1 MKRVATL
8 VVLVAGLAVLAAA
21 AASSSSSRSATT
33 RPAAAAAPTKLTVW
47 AGWSSRELSVF
58 KQIVAEYDRKHP
70 EVQITVRGSINDTNV
85 VAAIRAGNP
94 PDIATTFDSTN
105 VGNYCSTGAWTDLRP
120 YLSKDHIS
128 LSIFPKTSVYYTS
141 YKGVQCALPLL
152 ADTWGLYYNTTLFKK
167 AGLTHPP
174 KTISELTAYAKKLTQ
189 RDASGALKVVGF
201 DPARTFYAE
210 NSASNMSHIFG
221 AKFLDSKGKS
231 SAATSSGWAR
241 YLTWSKGLIDW
252 YGADKLKRWQAG
264 VGDEFSAS
272 NAFETGKL
280 AMALD
285 GEWRV
290 AFIQAEHPEL
300 KYATAPMAVDDKVK
314 NLYGSAN
321 VNGTIIGIPKNAKN
335 KDAAW
340 ALLKY
345 LTTNSH
351 PLALFSNGIR
361 NVPTTK
367 ASLTSPEIKPDK
379 HFATFLTVF
388 GNPQN
393 TTMPITPIG
402 SAFGTLLN
410 NYIDKYQAGH
420 GGDLTKGLQKV
431 DKDTNAQ
438 LGQGGGIP

>member
-8 VVLVAGLAVLAAA
+8 VTLLTALGIGAGMAATSSDGSTA
-21 AASSSSSRSATT
+21 ARSAT
-33 RPAAAAAPTKLTVW
+33 AAAPTKLTVW

-58 KQIVAEYDRKHP
+58 KGIVAEYDRKHP
-70 EVQITVRGSINDTNV
+70 EVSITVRGSINDTNV

-94 PDIATTFDSTN
+94 PDLATTFDSTN
-105 VGNYCSTGAWTDLRP
+105 VGNYCTSGAWLDLRP
-120 YLSKDHIS
+120 YLAKDHIS

-152 ADTWGLYYNTTLFKK
+152 ADTWGLYYNTAMFKK
-167 AGLTHPP
+167 AGLTRPP
-174 KTISELTAYAKKLTQ
+174 RTMSELTAAAKKLTV
-189 RDASGALKVVGF
+189 RNPDGSLKVVGF
-201 DPARTFYAE
+201 NPTRTFYGQ
-210 NSASNMSHIFG
+210 NVPWITGHLFG
-221 AKFLDSKGKS
+221 ARWLDSKGKS
-231 SAATSSGWAR
+231 SLSTSPGWAR
-241 YLTWSKGLIDW
+241 YLRWSKGLIDW

-280 AMALD
+280 AMAQD

-290 AFIQAEHPEL
+290 AFIAAEHPEL
-300 KYATAPMAVDDKVK
+300 KYATAPMAVDDNVK
-314 NLYGSAN
+314 QLYGSAN

-335 KDAAW
+335 KDQAW

-345 LTTNSH
+345 LTTESH
-351 PLALFSNGIR
+351 PLAQFSNGIR

-379 HFATFLTVF
+379 QFATFLKIF
-388 GNPQN
+388 ANPKN

-402 SAFGTLLN
+402 AAFGTLFN

-420 GGDLTKGLQKV
+420 GGDLQKGLQKV

-438 LGQGGGIP
+438 LGQGGGVP